1 MEEAQ
6 ELFRRAEKAGRGYT
20 GFFSSLFSGGP
31 DYDGAIQLYAEAGN
45 KFKILKAWTESCE
58 CFSRAAELSQKQSDS
73 VTASSHFT
81 ECGNIMKRSDMQK
94 AIPYFLKAID
104 LYNKNGRF
112 SQSGKLYK
120 GIAESFESDF
130 QYSECCDYYKK
141 AADMFD
147 MDEYSK
153 TAYSSCI
160 LKYADN
166 SSLCC
171 SESLSRP
178 APGSDKGAAA
188 QETSGLQEA
197 VEIYEKEAKKA
208 LGNSLIKYN
217 AKEYLF
223 KAFLIMLSMEDVVDA
238 QIKWEKYSS
247 IDQSFCT
254 SPQGKLCRSI
264 LDIMESRQNSVGE
277 EDECLNKSRFVEE
290 FTGLIEEYN
299 NIYPVDD
306 WKVHFLSVIKRN
318 LAKIP
323 MNVIEKEENNEFDLT

>member
-6 ELFRRAEKAGRGYT
+6 ELCRKAEKAGKGSI
-20 GFFSSLFSGGP
+20 GFFSSLLSGGP

-45 KFKILKAWTESCE
+45 KFKILKAWREGCESFC
-58 CFSRAAELSQKQSDS
+58 RAAELSVKQNDL
-73 VTASSHFT
+73 VTASNYYT
-81 ECGNIMKRSDMQK
+81 ECGNIMKRLDLQK
-94 AIPYFLKAID
+94 AIPYFSKAVD

-120 GIAESFESDF
+120 NIAEALESDF
-130 QYSECCDYYKK
+130 QYLECCEYYKK

-166 SSLCC
+166 FSLCSGRS
-171 SESLSRP
+171 SE
-178 APGSDKGAAA
+178 A
-188 QETSGLQEA
+188 SGLLEA
-197 VEIYEKEAKKA
+197 VEIYEKEARKA

-223 KAFLIMLSMEDVVDA
+223 KAYLIVLSMEDVVDA

-247 IDQSFCT
+247 TDQSFST

-264 LDIMESRQNSVGE
+264 LDIMERRQNSTGGE
-277 EDECLNKSRFVEE
+277 GNDLDNNKFVED
-290 FTGLIEEYN
+290 FSALIEEYN
-299 NIYPVDD
+299 NIYPIDD
-306 WKVHFLSVIKRN
+306 WKVHFLSAIKKN
-318 LAKIP
+318 LARIP
-323 MNVIEKEENNEFDLT
+323 MNTVEKAENNEFDLT

>member
-6 ELFRRAEKAGRGYT
+6 ELFRRAEKAGKGST
-20 GFFSSLFSGGP
+20 GFFSSLLSGGP
-31 DYDGAIQLYAEAGN
+31 DYDGAIQLYIEAGN
-45 KFKILKAWTESCE
+45 KFKILKAWMEGCE
-58 CFSRAAELSQKQSDS
+58 CFSKAAELSLKQNDL
-73 VTASSHFT
+73 VTASNYYT
-81 ECGNIMKRSDMQK
+81 ECGNIMKRSDLQK
-94 AIPYFLKAID
+94 AIPYFLKAVD

-120 GIAESFESDF
+120 SIAESLESDF
-130 QYSECCDYYKK
+130 QYVECCEYYKK

-166 SSLCC
+166 FSLSSN
-171 SESLSRP
+171 ESLDHSVSKFGKD
-178 APGSDKGAAA
+178 APGV
-188 QETSGLQEA
+188 SGLLEA

-208 LGNSLIKYN
+208 LSNSLIKYN

-223 KAFLIMLSMEDVVDA
+223 KAFLIILSLEDSVDA

-264 LDIMESRQNSVGE
+264 LDIMERRQNSIGE
-277 EDECLNKSRFVEE
+277 ENDDLDKNKFVEE

-306 WKVHFLSVIKRN
+306 WKVHFLSIIKKN
-318 LAKIP
+318 LARIA
-323 MNVIEKEENNEFDLT
+323 MNLMEKAENNEFDLT

>member
-6 ELFRRAEKAGRGYT
+6 ELFIRAEKAGKGST
-20 GFFSSLFSGGP
+20 GFFSSLLSGGP
-31 DYDGAIQLYAEAGN
+31 DYDGAIQLYTEAGN
-45 KFKILKAWTESCE
+45 KFKILKAWTEGCE
-58 CFSRAAELSQKQSDS
+58 CFSRAAELSLKQNDL
-73 VTASSHFT
+73 VTASNYYT
-81 ECGNIMKRSDMQK
+81 ECGNIMKRSDLQK
-94 AIPYFLKAID
+94 AIPYFLKAVD

-120 GIAESFESDF
+120 SIAESLESDF
-130 QYSECCDYYKK
+130 QYAECCEYYKK

-166 SSLCC
+166 SSLY
-171 SESLSRP
+171 SNESLDHLISNSSKDTTR
-178 APGSDKGAAA
+178 A
-188 QETSGLQEA
+188 SGLFQA

-208 LGNSLIKYN
+208 LSNSLIKYN

-223 KAFLIMLSMEDVVDA
+223 KAFLIILSLEDNVDA

-264 LDIMESRQNSVGE
+264 LDIMERRQNSIGE
-277 EDECLNKSRFVEE
+277 ENDDLNKNRFVEE
-290 FTGLIEEYN
+290 FTSVIEEYN

-306 WKVHFLSVIKRN
+306 WKIHFLSIIKKN
-318 LAKIP
+318 LTRVA
-323 MNVIEKEENNEFDLT
+323 MNLIEKAENNEFDLT

>member
-6 ELFRRAEKAGRGYT
+6 ELFRKAEKAGKGST
-20 GFFSSLFSGGP
+20 GFFSSLLAGGP
-31 DYDGAIQLYAEAGN
+31 DYDEAIQLYSEAGN
-45 KFKILKAWTESCE
+45 KFKILKAWVDGCE
-58 CFSRAAELSQKQSDS
+58 CFSRAAELSLKQNDL
-73 VTASSHFT
+73 VTASNFYT
-81 ECGNIMKRSDMQK
+81 ECGNIMKRSDLQK
-94 AIPYFLKAID
+94 AIPYFLKAVE

-120 GIAESFESDF
+120 NIAESLESDF
-130 QYSECCDYYKK
+130 QYVECCEFYKK

-166 SSLCC
+166 F
-171 SESLSRP
+171 SLSINDEYSNCSISKTEKA
-178 APGSDKGAAA
+178 APRDNS
-188 QETSGLQEA
+188 LLEA

-208 LGNSLIKYN
+208 LSNSLIKYN

-223 KAFLIMLSMEDVVDA
+223 KAFLIILSLEDNVDA

-264 LDIMESRQNSVGE
+264 LDIMERRQNLVGE
-277 EDECLNKSRFVEE
+277 ENDDLNKNRFVEE
-290 FTGLIEEYN
+290 FTSLVEEYN

-306 WKVHFLSVIKRN
+306 WKVHFLSIIKKN
-318 LAKIP
+318 LSGIA
-323 MNVIEKEENNEFDLT
+323 MNIIERAENNEFDLT